1 MKYPNIKRQQGE
13 QEDVNQRRY
22 DDDTI
27 EIDVG
32 TNQMTRTQEGQ
43 DEYDDPT
50 EIVRNDPDSSRKG
63 DHVETP

>member
-1 MKYPNIKRQQGE
+1 MKYPNIKPQQGG